1 MRTIEGKTALVTGG
15 ASGIGRATARR
26 LAAEGARVLVADVD
40 EIAGRA
46 AAEECGGRFVRLD
59 VSDPAQWESL
69 VAGLGDGGLDLA
81 HLNAGVATF
90 QGDVLALTYA
100 QYRRTLGVN
109 VDGVVFGLRAVAPVI
124 AARGGGAIV
133 VTASLGGLVPMPFDP
148 VYSLSKHA
156 VVAFARSA
164 APQLSALGITLNAVC
179 PGFTDTPLVAASER
193 DAIDAMAV
201 PLLDPDVVAGAVIDV
216 VKGGGTGEAWYCQP
230 GRPPA
235 PYAFR
240 GVPGPR
246 PLS

>member
-1 MRTIEGKTALVTGG
+1 MTTIDGRVALVTGG

-26 LAAEGARVLVADVD
+26 LAAEGARVLVADID
-40 EIAGRA
+40 EVGGTA

-59 VSDPAQWESL
+59 VTDPSQWASM
-69 VAGLGDGGLDLA
+69 VAGLGESGLDIA

-90 QGDVLALTYA
+90 EGDVLALTDE
-100 QYRRTLGVN
+100 QYRRTMGVN
-109 VDGVVFGLRAVAPVI
+109 VDGVVFGLRAVAPVL

-156 VVAFARSA
+156 VVAFTRSV
-164 APQLSALGITLNAVC
+164 APQLLALGITVNAVC
-179 PGFTDTPLVAASER
+179 PGFTDTPLVAVAER
-193 DAIDAMAV
+193 DAIDVMAAR
-201 PLLDPDVVAGAVIDV
+201 LLDPEVVAAAVVDIV
-216 VKGGGTGEAWYCQP
+216 RGGGTGEAWYCQP

-246 PLS
+246 PPA